1 MLSPEDNELIT
12 RVGPG
17 TPMGALFRQ
26 YWLPTL
32 LASEL
37 PEPDCPPIKV
47 RLLGEDLVA
56 FRDSDGRVGM
66 LRANCPHRGASL
78 FFGRNEE
85 QGLRCVYHGW
95 KFDLTGQCVD
105 MPSEP
110 PESTF
115 KQRIRATAYPC
126 VERGGVIW
134 TYMGPRT
141 VPPPFPALE
150 WALLP
155 DGHHAPAK
163 ITEACNWLQV
173 LEGDLDTVHLDI
185 LHSPLLPG
193 RTLAEKLPS
202 RDRNP
207 HIELVPTPAGFTKA
221 ARRNV
226 GDDRYYYR
234 IYQYLMPAFVMLP
247 AGGETITYRVTVP
260 MDDTSTMFWNGEY
273 CPTRPLTDDERARH
287 NASRAAGGFLPATS
301 DPLSKFRPAAT
312 PENNYFLD
320 YEAQRTKRFSGIPP
334 IKLQDVAMT
343 EGMGPIADRS
353 NEHLGSTDRA
363 VVQLRSV
370 LLSAVKALRDSGT
383 IPPGVDD
390 PSAYAVRSATVSL
403 PRSEPW
409 LDASRAG
416 LAASERQP
424 VLSTSRPD

>member
-1 MLSPEDNELIT
+1 MLSPEDNQLIT

-37 PEPDCPPIKV
+37 PAADCEPIRV
-47 RLLGEDLVA
+47 RLLGENLVA
-56 FRDSDGRVGM
+56 FRDSLGQIGM
-66 LRANCPHRGASL
+66 LKANCPHRGASL

-85 QGLRCVYHGW
+85 VGLRCVYHGW
-95 KFDLTGQCVD
+95 KFDTTGQCVD

-115 KQRIRATAYPC
+115 KDRIRTTAYPC
-126 VERGGVIW
+126 VERSGVVW
-134 TYMGPRT
+134 TYMGPRA

-155 DGHHAPAK
+155 ESHHAPAK
-163 ITEACNWLQV
+163 ITEGCNWLQM

-185 LHSPLLPG
+185 LHSPLGPG
-193 RTLAEKLPS
+193 NTLKQKLPAK
-202 RDRNP
+202 DRNP
-207 HIELVPTPAGFTKA
+207 HIDLKSMPAGFTKA
-221 ARRNV
+221 ARRSV
-226 GDDRYYYR
+226 GDDRFYYR
-234 IYQYLMPAFVMLP
+234 IYQYFMPAFVMLP

-260 MDDTSTMFWNGEY
+260 MDDTHTMFWNGEY
-273 CPTRPLTDDERARH
+273 CPTRSLTDDERARH

-312 PENNYFLD
+312 PENNYLLD
-320 YEAQRTKRFSGIPP
+320 YDAQRTRRFSGIPP

-343 EGMGPIADRS
+343 EGMGPIVDRG

-363 VVQLRSV
+363 IVQLRSV
-370 LLSAVKALRDSGT
+370 LLTAAKALRDHGT
-383 IPPGVDD
+383 TPPGVDD
-390 PSAYAVRSATVSL
+390 PDAYALRSATVTL

-409 LDASRAG
+409 LDASRPG
-416 LAASERQP
+416 LQAVDRQA